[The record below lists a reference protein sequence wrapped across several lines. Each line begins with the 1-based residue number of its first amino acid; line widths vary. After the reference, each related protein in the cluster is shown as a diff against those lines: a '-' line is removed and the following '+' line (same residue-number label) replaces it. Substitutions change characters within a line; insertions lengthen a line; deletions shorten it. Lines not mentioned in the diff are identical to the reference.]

1 MLWELWESS
10 ESASEKTSFH
20 GNQPREARAPLPSPL
35 SIRAMADSDHNIL
48 TDSLKVPGTLQ
59 CCRDSASMSWG

>member
-10 ESASEKTSFH
+10 EPASEKSSFH
-20 GNQPREARAPLPSPL
+20 GNQQGETRPPFLIPL
-35 SIRAMADSDHNIL
+35 IRAMADSDHTL

-59 CCRDSASMSWG
+59 SCRDSEHP